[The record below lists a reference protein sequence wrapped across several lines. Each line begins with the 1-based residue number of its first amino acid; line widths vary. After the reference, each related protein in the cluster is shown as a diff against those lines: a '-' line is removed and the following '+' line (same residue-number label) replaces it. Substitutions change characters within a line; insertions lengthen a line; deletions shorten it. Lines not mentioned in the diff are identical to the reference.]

1 MEHPS
6 REEEASTGPSAED
19 REPTRAARSNNW
31 RARDSFSPP
40 RNDNYNSRNYG
51 NDRRSRNDY
60 NQDRL
65 GDGYRNNRRDYGRRN
80 DWGSRRDDGA
90 SFRSSKNV
98 AEGSDAIAEGRR
110 IYVGNIL
117 YHVRPEQISEAFA
130 AEGFT
135 NVDQIHI
142 SIDPVT
148 GRNPGYC
155 FVEFETREVA
165 DNAIQ
170 RMSRV
175 PIEGRPLQTGP
186 CRPKKQQQSARQQY
200 SRPSRD
206 PTFQRWG
213 NWDGEG
219 GQVMDNGQGP
229 IGAEEHL
236 ANVVEDDQRCRVFVG
251 GLDKM
256 INQVQNDEE
265 LREIFKD
272 FKVVAVSKRIT
283 PHESTRARPGK
294 HHYAFV
300 DLETREDVSWAIET
314 LDGTLW
320 KGTRLKVQPPAG
332 IPKRIVERG
341 TRWKDSGEQAL
352 DDGFE

>member
-1 MEHPS
+1 MES
-6 REEEASTGPSAED
+6 LNRDGETSAGPSTVD

-31 RARDSFSPP
+31 RARNSISPP
-40 RNDNYNSRNYG
+40 RNDSYNSRNSG
-51 NDRRSRNDY
+51 NDRRTRND
-60 NQDRL
+60 NIQERQ
-65 GDGYRNNRRDYGRRN
+65 GDGGYRGNMRGTTVVETIGVLVERMEPH
-80 DWGSRRDDGA
+80 S
-90 SFRSSKNV
+90 
-98 AEGSDAIAEGRR
+98 GSDAIAEGRR

-130 AEGFT
+130 AQGFT
-135 NVDQIHI
+135 NIDQIHI

-165 DNAIQ
+165 DDAIQ

-186 CRPKKQQQSARQQY
+186 CRPKRQQQPARQHY

-219 GQVMDNGQGP
+219 GQVMENGQGP
-229 IGAEEHL
+229 VGAEEHL
-236 ANVVEDDQRCRVFVG
+236 VNVVDDDQRCRVFVG

-256 INQVQNDEE
+256 MNQAQNDEE

-300 DLETREDVSWAIET
+300 DLETREDVAWAIET

-320 KGTRLKVQPPAG
+320 QGSRLRVQPPAR
-332 IPKRIVERG
+332 IPVRIAERG
-341 TRWKDSGEQAL
+341 IRWKGSGEQAEQAL
-352 DDGFE
+352 E